1 MTKLLDLKN
10 NSVIAINQN
19 NYTKEDNY
27 KKVCYLDTDNITN
40 NRINAFL
47 KIDLTKEK
55 LPSRAKRKCS
65 LNSII
70 YSSVRPNQRHF
81 GIIKEIPKNFLV
93 STAFI
98 VIDIIDLEK
107 LDPNYLYYYI
117 TQDKIT
123 HYLQRIAEC
132 GTSSYPSITPLD
144 FLNIKI
150 KLYPLE
156 TQQKIA
162 RTLSI
167 LDQKIENNH
176 KINEL
181 LHTLAY
187 KIYEFYFKYKPKN
200 AKLEQIIIEN
210 PKSSI
215 MVKDAQ
221 KTQDKYPF
229 FTSGD
234 NILSYPKAIIDGRN
248 CFLNTGGNAGIK
260 FYVGKASYSTDTW
273 CICAIENN
281 HKINELLHTLAY
293 KIYEFYFKYKPKNAK
308 LEQIIIENPKSSIM
322 VKDAQKTQDKY
333 PFFTSGDN
341 ILSYPKAIIDGR
353 NCFLNTGGNAGIK
366 FYVGKASYST
376 DTWCICA
383 NEFSDYL
390 YLLLSN
396 IRTHINQSFFQG
408 TSLKHL
414 QKNLLKKYPIYM
426 PSAHEI
432 KKFNQIITPLLTLI
446 SINTRTSKKLEQI
459 RDFLLPLLLKQQ
471 VKPQ

>member
-10 NSVIAINQN
+10 NSAIAINQN

-65 LNSII
+65 INSIL

-98 VIDIIDLEK
+98 VIDIIDLKK

-162 RTLSI
+162 RTLSV

-181 LHTLAY
+181 LH
-187 KIYEFYFKYKPKN
+187 KILELLYEQYFVRFDFLDENNKPY
-200 AKLEQIIIEN
+200 Q
-210 PKSSI
+210 
-215 MVKDAQ
+215 
-221 KTQDKYPF
+221 
-229 FTSGD
+229 TSGGKMKFSKEL
-234 NILSYPKAIIDGRN
+234 NRLIPSGWSVR
-248 CFLNTGGNAGIK
+248 FL
-260 FYVGKASYSTDTW
+260 
-273 CICAIENN
+273 N
-281 HKINELLHTLAY
+281 HKIVSTYQPKTISKTLLNNSYSYSVYGGGGIIGRFTEYNHEQSEFIISCRGQCGISYLTLPKSWITGNAMVIRPTKSYTSKTYLYHTI
-293 KIYEFYFKYKPKNAK
+293 KKYKLTNYITGSVQPQITRQNLSTMPILIPKRKILNK
-308 LEQIIIENPKSSIM
+308 WNNISSLLWNLIHNNM
-322 VKDAQKTQDKY
+322 QSTQ
-333 PFFTSGDN
+333 T
-341 ILSYPKAIIDGR
+341 
-353 NCFLNTGGNAGIK
+353 
-366 FYVGKASYST
+366 
-376 DTWCICA
+376 
-383 NEFSDYL
+383 
-390 YLLLSN
+390 
-396 IRTHINQSFFQG
+396 
-408 TSLKHL
+408 
-414 QKNLLKKYPIYM
+414 
-426 PSAHEI
+426 
-432 KKFNQIITPLLTLI
+432 LTAL
-446 SINTRTSKKLEQI
+446 

-471 VKPQ
+471 VKPK

>member
-181 LHTLAY
+181 LH
-187 KIYEFYFKYKPKN
+187 KILELLYEQYFVRFDFLDENNKPY
-200 AKLEQIIIEN
+200 Q
-210 PKSSI
+210 
-215 MVKDAQ
+215 
-221 KTQDKYPF
+221 
-229 FTSGD
+229 TSGGKMKFSKEL
-234 NILSYPKAIIDGRN
+234 NRLIPSGWSVR
-248 CFLNTGGNAGIK
+248 FL
-260 FYVGKASYSTDTW
+260 
-273 CICAIENN
+273 N
-281 HKINELLHTLAY
+281 HKIVSTYQPKTISKTLLNDSYSYSVYGGGGIIGRFTEYNHEQSEFIISCRGQCGISYLTLPKSWITGNAMVIRPTKSYTSKTYLYHTI
-293 KIYEFYFKYKPKNAK
+293 KKYKLTNYITGSVQPQITRQNLSTMPILIPKRKTLNK
-308 LEQIIIENPKSSIM
+308 WNNISSLLWNLIHNNM
-322 VKDAQKTQDKY
+322 QSTQ
-333 PFFTSGDN
+333 T
-341 ILSYPKAIIDGR
+341 
-353 NCFLNTGGNAGIK
+353 
-366 FYVGKASYST
+366 
-376 DTWCICA
+376 
-383 NEFSDYL
+383 
-390 YLLLSN
+390 
-396 IRTHINQSFFQG
+396 
-408 TSLKHL
+408 
-414 QKNLLKKYPIYM
+414 
-426 PSAHEI
+426 
-432 KKFNQIITPLLTLI
+432 LTVL
-446 SINTRTSKKLEQI
+446 

-471 VKPQ
+471 VKPK

>member
-10 NSVIAINQN
+10 NLVIAINQN
-19 NYTKEDNY
+19 NYTKKDNY

-65 LNSII
+65 INSII

-117 TQDKIT
+117 TQDKII

-162 RTLSI
+162 HTLSI

-181 LHTLAY
+181 LHKILELLYEQYFVRFDFLDENNKPYQTSGGKMKFSKELNRLIPNDFEVKTLGELT
-187 KIYEFYFKYKPKN
+187 KLKVGNKN
-200 AKLEQIIIEN
+200 AN
-210 PKSSI
+210 HSSNHG
-215 MVKDAQ
+215 
-221 KTQDKYPF
+221 KYPF
-229 FTSGD
+229 FTCSNNPLKCETYQFEGKHVIISGNGNFYVTHYD
-234 NILSYPKAIIDGRN
+234 GKFDAYQRTYVVNPNNPNHYVLIYLFVKSYTNYLKLQSRGSIIKFITKSDVENIKIILPNLKTYTKWNNILKM
-248 CFLNTGGNAGIK
+248 
-260 FYVGKASYSTDTW
+260 
-273 CICAIENN
+273 IENN
-281 HKINELLHTLAY
+281 NQATQTLTT
-293 KIYEFYFKYKPKNAK
+293 
-308 LEQIIIENPKSSIM
+308 M
-322 VKDAQKTQDKY
+322 
-333 PFFTSGDN
+333 
-341 ILSYPKAIIDGR
+341 
-353 NCFLNTGGNAGIK
+353 
-366 FYVGKASYST
+366 
-376 DTWCICA
+376 
-383 NEFSDYL
+383 
-390 YLLLSN
+390 
-396 IRTHINQSFFQG
+396 
-408 TSLKHL
+408 
-414 QKNLLKKYPIYM
+414 
-426 PSAHEI
+426 
-432 KKFNQIITPLLTLI
+432 
-446 SINTRTSKKLEQI
+446 

-471 VKPQ
+471 VKP

>member
-65 LNSII
+65 INSII

-98 VIDIIDLEK
+98 VIDIIDLKK

-156 TQQKIA
+156 TQQRIA
-162 RTLSI
+162 RTLSV

-181 LHTLAY
+181 LHKILELLYEQYFVRFDFLDENNKPYQTSGGKMKFSKELNRLIPNDFEVKTLGELITWISGSQPP
-187 KIYEFYFKYKPKN
+187 KSCHIYEHKEGYIRFIQNRDYSSNDYVTYIPISKN
-200 AKLEQIIIEN
+200 NKICYQYD
-210 PKSSI
+210 I
-215 MVKDAQ
+215 MI
-221 KTQDKYPF
+221 DKYGEAGAVRFGLQGAYNVALSKISVLNQSMQEYIRSYLNSKPIKKYLSNACMAS
-229 FTSGD
+229 TRASLNENHIYSLMLPIPPINLLQKYEKIAK
-234 NILSYPKAIIDGRN
+234 NIITAII
-248 CFLNTGGNAGIK
+248 
-260 FYVGKASYSTDTW
+260 
-273 CICAIENN
+273 
-281 HKINELLHTLAY
+281 
-293 KIYEFYFKYKPKNAK
+293 KN
-308 LEQIIIENPKSSIM
+308 
-322 VKDAQKTQDKY
+322 
-333 PFFTSGDN
+333 
-341 ILSYPKAIIDGR
+341 
-353 NCFLNTGGNAGIK
+353 
-366 FYVGKASYST
+366 
-376 DTWCICA
+376 
-383 NEFSDYL
+383 
-390 YLLLSN
+390 
-396 IRTHINQSFFQG
+396 NQSTQ
-408 TSLKHL
+408 T
-414 QKNLLKKYPIYM
+414 
-426 PSAHEI
+426 
-432 KKFNQIITPLLTLI
+432 LTAL
-446 SINTRTSKKLEQI
+446 

>member
-10 NSVIAINQN
+10 HSIIAINQN

-65 LNSII
+65 INSII

-98 VIDIIDLEK
+98 VIDIIDLKK

-162 RTLSI
+162 RTLSV

-181 LHTLAY
+181 LH
-187 KIYEFYFKYKPKN
+187 KILELLYEQYFVRFDFLDENNKPY
-200 AKLEQIIIEN
+200 Q
-210 PKSSI
+210 
-215 MVKDAQ
+215 
-221 KTQDKYPF
+221 
-229 FTSGD
+229 TSGGKMKFSKEL
-234 NILSYPKAIIDGRN
+234 NRLIPSGWSVR
-248 CFLNTGGNAGIK
+248 FL
-260 FYVGKASYSTDTW
+260 
-273 CICAIENN
+273 N
-281 HKINELLHTLAY
+281 HKIVSTYQPKTISKTLLNDSYSYSVYGGGGIIGRFTEYNHEQSEFIISCRGQCGISYLTLPKSWITGNAMVIRPTKSYTSKTYLYHTI
-293 KIYEFYFKYKPKNAK
+293 KKYKLTNYITGSVQPQITRQNLSTMPILIPKRKILNK
-308 LEQIIIENPKSSIM
+308 WNNISSLLWNLIHNNM
-322 VKDAQKTQDKY
+322 QSTQ
-333 PFFTSGDN
+333 T
-341 ILSYPKAIIDGR
+341 
-353 NCFLNTGGNAGIK
+353 
-366 FYVGKASYST
+366 
-376 DTWCICA
+376 
-383 NEFSDYL
+383 
-390 YLLLSN
+390 
-396 IRTHINQSFFQG
+396 
-408 TSLKHL
+408 
-414 QKNLLKKYPIYM
+414 
-426 PSAHEI
+426 
-432 KKFNQIITPLLTLI
+432 LTAL
-446 SINTRTSKKLEQI
+446 

-471 VKPQ
+471 VKPE

>member
-10 NSVIAINQN
+10 HSIIAINQN

-98 VIDIIDLEK
+98 VIDVIDLEK

-132 GTSSYPSITPLD
+132 GTSSYPSITPLN

-162 RTLSI
+162 RMLSV

-181 LHTLAY
+181 LHKILELLYEQYFIRFDFLDENNKPYQTSGGKMKFSKELNRLIPNDFEVKTLGELTQL
-187 KIYEFYFKYKPKN
+187 KVGNKN
-200 AKLEQIIIEN
+200 AN
-210 PKSSI
+210 HSSN
-215 MVKDAQ
+215 Q
-221 KTQDKYPF
+221 GKYPF
-229 FTSGD
+229 FTCSNNPLKCETYQFEGKHIIISGNGNFYVTHYD
-234 NILSYPKAIIDGRN
+234 GKFDAYQRTYVVSPNKPNHYVLIYLFVKSYTNYFKLQSRGSI
-248 CFLNTGGNAGIK
+248 IK
-260 FYVGKASYSTDTW
+260 FITKSDIENIKIVLPNLKTYAKWNNVLKM
-273 CICAIENN
+273 IENN
-281 HKINELLHTLAY
+281 MQST
-293 KIYEFYFKYKPKNAK
+293 
-308 LEQIIIENPKSSIM
+308 QI
-322 VKDAQKTQDKY
+322 
-333 PFFTSGDN
+333 
-341 ILSYPKAIIDGR
+341 
-353 NCFLNTGGNAGIK
+353 
-366 FYVGKASYST
+366 
-376 DTWCICA
+376 
-383 NEFSDYL
+383 
-390 YLLLSN
+390 
-396 IRTHINQSFFQG
+396 
-408 TSLKHL
+408 
-414 QKNLLKKYPIYM
+414 
-426 PSAHEI
+426 
-432 KKFNQIITPLLTLI
+432 LTA
-446 SINTRTSKKLEQI
+446 I
-459 RDFLLPLLLKQQ
+459 RDFLLPLLLTQQ
-471 VKPQ
+471 VKPK

>member
-1 MTKLLDLKN
+1 MSEWQTFYLKDLVKIFGGSTPPTNNPKNYGNKIRWITAKDLSTLQGRYIKKGSRSISRLGFKSCSTFLLPKHAILFSVRAPIGYTAIISKRSCTDRGLMGLVPNKKIYFEFLYYLLKYHKN
-10 NSVIAINQN
+10 NISNMGVGTTFKGISKPALGLF
-19 NYTKEDNY
+19 
-27 KKVCYLDTDNITN
+27 KV
-40 NRINAFL
+40 
-47 KIDLTKEK
+47 KIPPT
-55 LPSRAKRKCS
+55 
-65 LNSII
+65 
-70 YSSVRPNQRHF
+70 
-81 GIIKEIPKNFLV
+81 
-93 STAFI
+93 
-98 VIDIIDLEK
+98 
-107 LDPNYLYYYI
+107 YY
-117 TQDKIT
+117 
-123 HYLQRIAEC
+123 E
-132 GTSSYPSITPLD
+132 
-144 FLNIKI
+144 
-150 KLYPLE
+150 
-156 TQQKIA
+156 QQKIA

-176 KINEL
+176 KVNEL

-187 KIYEFYFKYKPKN
+187 KIYEYYFKYKPKN

-215 MVKDAQ
+215 MVKNAQ

-234 NILSYPKAIIDGRN
+234 NIL
-248 CFLNTGGNAGIK
+248 F
-260 FYVGKASYSTDTW
+260 
-273 CICAIENN
+273 
-281 HKINELLHTLAY
+281 
-293 KIYEFYFKYKPKNAK
+293 
-308 LEQIIIENPKSSIM
+308 
-322 VKDAQKTQDKY
+322 
-333 PFFTSGDN
+333 
-341 ILSYPKAIIDGR
+341 YPKAIIDGR

-390 YLLLSN
+390 YLLLSS
-396 IRTHINQSFFQG
+396 IKTHINQSFFQG

-432 KKFNQIITPLLTLI
+432 KKFNQTIMPLLTLI

-471 VKPQ
+471 VKPK

>member
-181 LHTLAY
+181 LHKILELLYEQYFVRFDFLDENNKPYQTSGGKMKFSKELNRLIPNNFEVKTLGELTQL
-187 KIYEFYFKYKPKN
+187 KVGNKN
-200 AKLEQIIIEN
+200 AN
-210 PKSSI
+210 HSSN
-215 MVKDAQ
+215 Q
-221 KTQDKYPF
+221 GKYPF
-229 FTSGD
+229 FTCSNNPLRCETYQFEGKHIIISGNGNFYVTHYD
-234 NILSYPKAIIDGRN
+234 GKFDAYQRTYVVNPNNLNHYVLIYLFVKSYTNYLKLQSRGSI
-248 CFLNTGGNAGIK
+248 IK
-260 FYVGKASYSTDTW
+260 FITKSDIENIKIVLPNLKTYAKWNNVLKM
-273 CICAIENN
+273 IENN
-281 HKINELLHTLAY
+281 
-293 KIYEFYFKYKPKNAK
+293 
-308 LEQIIIENPKSSIM
+308 
-322 VKDAQKTQDKY
+322 
-333 PFFTSGDN
+333 
-341 ILSYPKAIIDGR
+341 
-353 NCFLNTGGNAGIK
+353 
-366 FYVGKASYST
+366 
-376 DTWCICA
+376 
-383 NEFSDYL
+383 
-390 YLLLSN
+390 
-396 IRTHINQSFFQG
+396 NQSTQ
-408 TSLKHL
+408 T
-414 QKNLLKKYPIYM
+414 
-426 PSAHEI
+426 
-432 KKFNQIITPLLTLI
+432 LTAL
-446 SINTRTSKKLEQI
+446 
-459 RDFLLPLLLKQQ
+459 RDFLLPLLLTQQ

>member
-1 MTKLLDLKN
+1 MSEWQTFCLKDLVKIFGGSTPSTNNPKNYGNKIRWITAKDLSTLQGRYIKKGSRSISRLGFKSCSTFLLPKHAILFSVRAPIGYTAIISKRSCTDRGLMGLVPNKKIYFEFLYYLLK
-10 NSVIAINQN
+10 
-19 NYTKEDNY
+19 YHK
-27 KKVCYLDTDNITN
+27 DNISNMGVGTTFKG
-40 NRINAFL
+40 ISKPALGLFKV
-47 KIDLTKEK
+47 KIPPT
-55 LPSRAKRKCS
+55 
-65 LNSII
+65 
-70 YSSVRPNQRHF
+70 
-81 GIIKEIPKNFLV
+81 
-93 STAFI
+93 
-98 VIDIIDLEK
+98 
-107 LDPNYLYYYI
+107 YY
-117 TQDKIT
+117 
-123 HYLQRIAEC
+123 E
-132 GTSSYPSITPLD
+132 
-144 FLNIKI
+144 
-150 KLYPLE
+150 
-156 TQQKIA
+156 QQKIV

-187 KIYEFYFKYKPKN
+187 KIYEYYFKYKPKN

-210 PKSSI
+210 PKSNI
-215 MVKDAQ
+215 MVK
-221 KTQDKYPF
+221 
-229 FTSGD
+229 
-234 NILSYPKAIIDGRN
+234 N
-248 CFLNTGGNAGIK
+248 
-260 FYVGKASYSTDTW
+260 
-273 CICAIENN
+273 
-281 HKINELLHTLAY
+281 
-293 KIYEFYFKYKPKNAK
+293 
-308 LEQIIIENPKSSIM
+308 
-322 VKDAQKTQDKY
+322 AQKTQDKY

-390 YLLLSN
+390 YLLLSSIKN
-396 IRTHINQSFFQG
+396 HINQSFFQG

-432 KKFNQIITPLLTLI
+432 KKFNQIIMPLLTLI

-471 VKPQ
+471 VKPK

>member
-181 LHTLAY
+181 LHKILKLLYGQYFVRFDFLDENNKPYQTSGGKMKFSKELNRLIPNDFEVKTLGELTQL
-187 KIYEFYFKYKPKN
+187 KVGNKN
-200 AKLEQIIIEN
+200 ANHSFNQG
-210 PKSSI
+210 
-215 MVKDAQ
+215 
-221 KTQDKYPF
+221 KYPF
-229 FTSGD
+229 FTCSNNPLRCETYQFEGKHIIISGNGNFYVTHYD
-234 NILSYPKAIIDGRN
+234 GKFDAYQRTYAVSPNNPNHYVLIYLFVKSYTNYLKLQSRGSIIKFITKSDIENIKIVLPNLKTYAKWNNILKM
-248 CFLNTGGNAGIK
+248 
-260 FYVGKASYSTDTW
+260 
-273 CICAIENN
+273 IENN
-281 HKINELLHTLAY
+281 MQSTQTLTA
-293 KIYEFYFKYKPKNAK
+293 
-308 LEQIIIENPKSSIM
+308 L
-322 VKDAQKTQDKY
+322 
-333 PFFTSGDN
+333 
-341 ILSYPKAIIDGR
+341 
-353 NCFLNTGGNAGIK
+353 
-366 FYVGKASYST
+366 
-376 DTWCICA
+376 
-383 NEFSDYL
+383 
-390 YLLLSN
+390 
-396 IRTHINQSFFQG
+396 
-408 TSLKHL
+408 
-414 QKNLLKKYPIYM
+414 
-426 PSAHEI
+426 
-432 KKFNQIITPLLTLI
+432 
-446 SINTRTSKKLEQI
+446 

-471 VKPQ
+471 VKPKQKTL

>member
-1 MTKLLDLKN
+1 MTKLLDLKS

-27 KKVCYLDTDNITN
+27 KKVYYLDTDNITN

-117 TQDKIT
+117 TQDKII

-144 FLNIKI
+144 FLNVKI

-181 LHTLAY
+181 LHKILELLYEQYFVRFDFLDENNKPYQTSGGKMKFSKELNRLIPNDFEVKTLGELITWISGSQPP
-187 KIYEFYFKYKPKN
+187 KSCHIYEHKEGYIRFIQNRDYSSNDYITYIPISKN
-200 AKLEQIIIEN
+200 NKICYQYD
-210 PKSSI
+210 I
-215 MVKDAQ
+215 MI
-221 KTQDKYPF
+221 DKYGEAGAVRF
-229 FTSGD
+229 GLQGAY
-234 NILSYPKAIIDGRN
+234 NVALSKISV
-248 CFLNTGGNAGIK
+248 LNQYMQEYIRSYLNSKPIK
-260 FYVGKASYSTDTW
+260 
-273 CICAIENN
+273 
-281 HKINELLHTLAY
+281 
-293 KIYEFYFKYKPKNAK
+293 KY
-308 LEQIIIENPKSSIM
+308 
-322 VKDAQKTQDKY
+322 
-333 PFFTSGDN
+333 
-341 ILSYPKAIIDGR
+341 
-353 NCFLNTGGNAGIK
+353 
-366 FYVGKASYST
+366 
-376 DTWCICA
+376 
-383 NEFSDYL
+383 
-390 YLLLSN
+390 LSN
-396 IRTHINQSFFQG
+396 ACMASTRSSLNENHIYSLMLPIPPINLLQKYEKIAKNIITATIKNNQSTQ
-408 TSLKHL
+408 T
-414 QKNLLKKYPIYM
+414 
-426 PSAHEI
+426 
-432 KKFNQIITPLLTLI
+432 LTAL
-446 SINTRTSKKLEQI
+446 

-471 VKPQ
+471 VKPK

>member
-98 VIDIIDLEK
+98 VMDIIDLKK

-181 LHTLAY
+181 LH
-187 KIYEFYFKYKPKN
+187 KILELLYEQYFVRFDFLDENNKPY
-200 AKLEQIIIEN
+200 Q
-210 PKSSI
+210 
-215 MVKDAQ
+215 
-221 KTQDKYPF
+221 
-229 FTSGD
+229 TSGGKMKFSKEL
-234 NILSYPKAIIDGRN
+234 NRLIPSGWSVR
-248 CFLNTGGNAGIK
+248 FL
-260 FYVGKASYSTDTW
+260 
-273 CICAIENN
+273 N
-281 HKINELLHTLAY
+281 HKIVSTYQPKTISKTLLNDSYSYSVYGGGGIIGRFTEYNHEQSEFIISCRGQCGISYLTLPKSWITGNAMVIRPTKSYTSKTYLYHTI
-293 KIYEFYFKYKPKNAK
+293 KKYKLTNYITGSVQPQITRQNLSTMPILIPKRKTLNK
-308 LEQIIIENPKSSIM
+308 WNNISSLLWNLIHNNM
-322 VKDAQKTQDKY
+322 QSTQ
-333 PFFTSGDN
+333 T
-341 ILSYPKAIIDGR
+341 
-353 NCFLNTGGNAGIK
+353 
-366 FYVGKASYST
+366 
-376 DTWCICA
+376 
-383 NEFSDYL
+383 
-390 YLLLSN
+390 
-396 IRTHINQSFFQG
+396 
-408 TSLKHL
+408 
-414 QKNLLKKYPIYM
+414 
-426 PSAHEI
+426 
-432 KKFNQIITPLLTLI
+432 LTAL
-446 SINTRTSKKLEQI
+446 

-471 VKPQ
+471 VKPK

>member
-10 NSVIAINQN
+10 HSVIAINQN

-65 LNSII
+65 INSII

-117 TQDKIT
+117 TQDKII

-162 RTLSI
+162 RTLSV

-181 LHTLAY
+181 LHKILELLYEQYFVRFDFLDENNKPYQTSGGKMKFSKELNRLIPNDFEVKTLGELTQL
-187 KIYEFYFKYKPKN
+187 KVGNKN
-200 AKLEQIIIEN
+200 AN
-210 PKSSI
+210 HSSN
-215 MVKDAQ
+215 Q
-221 KTQDKYPF
+221 GKYPF
-229 FTSGD
+229 FTCSNNPLKCETYQFEGKHIIISGNGNFYVTHYD
-234 NILSYPKAIIDGRN
+234 GKFDAYQRTYVVNPNNPNHYVLIYLFIKSYTNYLKLQSRGSI
-248 CFLNTGGNAGIK
+248 IK
-260 FYVGKASYSTDTW
+260 FITKSDIENIKIVLPNLKTYTKWNNVLKM
-273 CICAIENN
+273 IENN
-281 HKINELLHTLAY
+281 
-293 KIYEFYFKYKPKNAK
+293 
-308 LEQIIIENPKSSIM
+308 
-322 VKDAQKTQDKY
+322 
-333 PFFTSGDN
+333 
-341 ILSYPKAIIDGR
+341 
-353 NCFLNTGGNAGIK
+353 
-366 FYVGKASYST
+366 
-376 DTWCICA
+376 
-383 NEFSDYL
+383 
-390 YLLLSN
+390 
-396 IRTHINQSFFQG
+396 NQSTQ
-408 TSLKHL
+408 T
-414 QKNLLKKYPIYM
+414 
-426 PSAHEI
+426 
-432 KKFNQIITPLLTLI
+432 LTAL
-446 SINTRTSKKLEQI
+446 

>member
-98 VIDIIDLEK
+98 VIDIIDLKK

-181 LHTLAY
+181 LH
-187 KIYEFYFKYKPKN
+187 KILELLYEQYFVRFDFLDENNKPY
-200 AKLEQIIIEN
+200 Q
-210 PKSSI
+210 
-215 MVKDAQ
+215 
-221 KTQDKYPF
+221 
-229 FTSGD
+229 TSGGKMKFSKEL
-234 NILSYPKAIIDGRN
+234 NRLIPSGWSVR
-248 CFLNTGGNAGIK
+248 FL
-260 FYVGKASYSTDTW
+260 
-273 CICAIENN
+273 N
-281 HKINELLHTLAY
+281 HKIVSTYQPKTISKTLLNDSYSYSVYGGGGIIGRFTEYNHEQSEFIISCRGQCGISYLTLPKSWITGNAMVIRPTKSYTSKTYLYHTI
-293 KIYEFYFKYKPKNAK
+293 KKYKLTNYITGSVQPQITRQNLSTMPILIPKRKTLNK
-308 LEQIIIENPKSSIM
+308 WNNISSLLWNLIHNNM
-322 VKDAQKTQDKY
+322 QSTQ
-333 PFFTSGDN
+333 T
-341 ILSYPKAIIDGR
+341 
-353 NCFLNTGGNAGIK
+353 
-366 FYVGKASYST
+366 
-376 DTWCICA
+376 
-383 NEFSDYL
+383 
-390 YLLLSN
+390 
-396 IRTHINQSFFQG
+396 
-408 TSLKHL
+408 
-414 QKNLLKKYPIYM
+414 
-426 PSAHEI
+426 
-432 KKFNQIITPLLTLI
+432 LTVL
-446 SINTRTSKKLEQI
+446 

>member
-10 NSVIAINQN
+10 HSVIAINQN

-27 KKVCYLDTDNITN
+27 KKVYYLDTDNITN

-65 LNSII
+65 INSII

-98 VIDIIDLEK
+98 VIDVIDLEK

-117 TQDKIT
+117 TQDRIT

-162 RTLSI
+162 RTLSV

-181 LHTLAY
+181 LH
-187 KIYEFYFKYKPKN
+187 KILELLYEQYFVRFDFLDENNKPY
-200 AKLEQIIIEN
+200 Q
-210 PKSSI
+210 
-215 MVKDAQ
+215 
-221 KTQDKYPF
+221 
-229 FTSGD
+229 TSGGKMKFSKEL
-234 NILSYPKAIIDGRN
+234 NRLIPSGWSVR
-248 CFLNTGGNAGIK
+248 FL
-260 FYVGKASYSTDTW
+260 
-273 CICAIENN
+273 N
-281 HKINELLHTLAY
+281 HKIVSTYQPKTISKTLLNDSYSYSVYGGGGIIGRFTEYNHEQSEFIISCRGQCGISYLTLPKSWITGNAMVIRPTKSYTSKTYLYHTI
-293 KIYEFYFKYKPKNAK
+293 KKYKLTNYITGSVQPQITRQNLSTMPILIPKRKILNK
-308 LEQIIIENPKSSIM
+308 WNNISSLLWNLIHNNM
-322 VKDAQKTQDKY
+322 QATQ
-333 PFFTSGDN
+333 T
-341 ILSYPKAIIDGR
+341 
-353 NCFLNTGGNAGIK
+353 
-366 FYVGKASYST
+366 
-376 DTWCICA
+376 
-383 NEFSDYL
+383 
-390 YLLLSN
+390 
-396 IRTHINQSFFQG
+396 
-408 TSLKHL
+408 
-414 QKNLLKKYPIYM
+414 
-426 PSAHEI
+426 
-432 KKFNQIITPLLTLI
+432 LTTL
-446 SINTRTSKKLEQI
+446 

-471 VKPQ
+471 VKPK

>member
-1 MTKLLDLKN
+1 MSDNKTYSTKKNQIVKLGDILEVLTDYHSNGSYKTLKENVTLLEQPNFAIMIRTTNFEKN
-10 NSVIAINQN
+10 DFRKNLIYINQQA
-19 NYTKEDNY
+19 Y
-27 KKVCYLDTDNITN
+27 
-40 NRINAFL
+40 
-47 KIDLTKEK
+47 
-55 LPSRAKRKCS
+55 
-65 LNSII
+65 
-70 YSSVRPNQRHF
+70 
-81 GIIKEIPKNFLV
+81 NFLSKSKVLHQDILINKIANAGAVYFMPRLDKPV
-93 STAFI
+93 SLGMNLFLLRIKKNYNKYFI
-98 VIDIIDLEK
+98 FCILKYNEKRLRLMAKGTTTKTITKDDIKMFQIL
-107 LDPNYLYYYI
+107 LP
-117 TQDKIT
+117 
-123 HYLQRIAEC
+123 
-132 GTSSYPSITPLD
+132 
-144 FLNIKI
+144 
-150 KLYPLE
+150 PLE

-187 KIYEFYFKYKPKN
+187 KIYEYYFKYKPKN

-210 PKSSI
+210 PKSNI
-215 MVKDAQ
+215 MVK
-221 KTQDKYPF
+221 
-229 FTSGD
+229 
-234 NILSYPKAIIDGRN
+234 N
-248 CFLNTGGNAGIK
+248 
-260 FYVGKASYSTDTW
+260 
-273 CICAIENN
+273 
-281 HKINELLHTLAY
+281 
-293 KIYEFYFKYKPKNAK
+293 
-308 LEQIIIENPKSSIM
+308 
-322 VKDAQKTQDKY
+322 AQKTQDKY

-390 YLLLSN
+390 YLLLSS
-396 IRTHINQSFFQG
+396 IKTHINQSFFQG

-426 PSAHEI
+426 PSVHEI
-432 KKFNQIITPLLTLI
+432 KKFNQIIMPLLTLI

-471 VKPQ
+471 VKPK

>member
-27 KKVCYLDTDNITN
+27 KEVCYLDTDNITN

-55 LPSRAKRKCS
+55 LLSRAKRKCS
-65 LNSII
+65 INSII

-81 GIIKEIPKNFLV
+81 GIIKEIPKNLLV

-98 VIDIIDLEK
+98 VIDIIDLKK

-162 RTLSI
+162 RTLSV
-167 LDQKIENNH
+167 LDQKIDNNH

-181 LHTLAY
+181 LH
-187 KIYEFYFKYKPKN
+187 KILELLYEQYFVRFDFLDENNKPY
-200 AKLEQIIIEN
+200 Q
-210 PKSSI
+210 
-215 MVKDAQ
+215 
-221 KTQDKYPF
+221 
-229 FTSGD
+229 TSGGKMKFSKEL
-234 NILSYPKAIIDGRN
+234 NRLIPSGWSVR
-248 CFLNTGGNAGIK
+248 FL
-260 FYVGKASYSTDTW
+260 
-273 CICAIENN
+273 N
-281 HKINELLHTLAY
+281 HKIVSTYQPKTISKTLLNDSYSYSVYGGGGIIGRFTEYNHEQSEFIISCRGQCGISYLTLPKSWITGNAMVIRPTKSYTSKTYLYHTI
-293 KIYEFYFKYKPKNAK
+293 KKYKLTNYITGSVQPQITRQNLSTMPILIPKRKTLNK
-308 LEQIIIENPKSSIM
+308 WNNISSLLWNLIHNNM
-322 VKDAQKTQDKY
+322 QSTQ
-333 PFFTSGDN
+333 T
-341 ILSYPKAIIDGR
+341 
-353 NCFLNTGGNAGIK
+353 
-366 FYVGKASYST
+366 
-376 DTWCICA
+376 
-383 NEFSDYL
+383 
-390 YLLLSN
+390 
-396 IRTHINQSFFQG
+396 
-408 TSLKHL
+408 
-414 QKNLLKKYPIYM
+414 
-426 PSAHEI
+426 
-432 KKFNQIITPLLTLI
+432 LTAL
-446 SINTRTSKKLEQI
+446 

>member
-156 TQQKIA
+156 TQQKIT

-181 LHTLAY
+181 LH
-187 KIYEFYFKYKPKN
+187 KILELLYEQYFVRFDFLDGNNKPY
-200 AKLEQIIIEN
+200 Q
-210 PKSSI
+210 
-215 MVKDAQ
+215 
-221 KTQDKYPF
+221 
-229 FTSGD
+229 TSGGKMKFSKEL
-234 NILSYPKAIIDGRN
+234 NRLIPSGWSVR
-248 CFLNTGGNAGIK
+248 FL
-260 FYVGKASYSTDTW
+260 
-273 CICAIENN
+273 N
-281 HKINELLHTLAY
+281 HKIVSTYQPKTISKTLLNDSYSYSVYGGGGIIGRFTEYNHEQSEFIISCRGQCGISYLTLPKSWITGNAMVIRPTKSYTSKTYLYHTI
-293 KIYEFYFKYKPKNAK
+293 KKYKLTNYITGSVQPQITRQNLSTMPILIPKRKTLNK
-308 LEQIIIENPKSSIM
+308 WNNISSPLWNLIHNNM
-322 VKDAQKTQDKY
+322 QSTQ
-333 PFFTSGDN
+333 T
-341 ILSYPKAIIDGR
+341 
-353 NCFLNTGGNAGIK
+353 
-366 FYVGKASYST
+366 
-376 DTWCICA
+376 
-383 NEFSDYL
+383 
-390 YLLLSN
+390 
-396 IRTHINQSFFQG
+396 
-408 TSLKHL
+408 
-414 QKNLLKKYPIYM
+414 
-426 PSAHEI
+426 
-432 KKFNQIITPLLTLI
+432 LTAL
-446 SINTRTSKKLEQI
+446 

-471 VKPQ
+471 VKPK

>member
-27 KKVCYLDTDNITN
+27 KKVYYLDTDNITN

-65 LNSII
+65 INSII

-117 TQDKIT
+117 TQDEII

-162 RTLSI
+162 RTLSV

-181 LHTLAY
+181 LHKILELLYEQYFVRFDFLDENNKPYQTSGGKMKFSKELNRLIPNDFEVKTLGELTQL
-187 KIYEFYFKYKPKN
+187 KVGNKN
-200 AKLEQIIIEN
+200 AN
-210 PKSSI
+210 HSSNHG
-215 MVKDAQ
+215 
-221 KTQDKYPF
+221 KYPF
-229 FTSGD
+229 FTCSNNPLKCETYQFEGKHIIISGNGNFYVTHYD
-234 NILSYPKAIIDGRN
+234 GKFDAYQRTYVVNPNNPNHYVLIYLFVKSYTNYLKLQSRGSI
-248 CFLNTGGNAGIK
+248 IK
-260 FYVGKASYSTDTW
+260 FITKSDIENIKIVLPNLKIYTKWNNVLKM
-273 CICAIENN
+273 IENN
-281 HKINELLHTLAY
+281 MQSTQTLTA
-293 KIYEFYFKYKPKNAK
+293 
-308 LEQIIIENPKSSIM
+308 L
-322 VKDAQKTQDKY
+322 
-333 PFFTSGDN
+333 
-341 ILSYPKAIIDGR
+341 
-353 NCFLNTGGNAGIK
+353 
-366 FYVGKASYST
+366 
-376 DTWCICA
+376 
-383 NEFSDYL
+383 
-390 YLLLSN
+390 
-396 IRTHINQSFFQG
+396 
-408 TSLKHL
+408 
-414 QKNLLKKYPIYM
+414 
-426 PSAHEI
+426 
-432 KKFNQIITPLLTLI
+432 
-446 SINTRTSKKLEQI
+446 